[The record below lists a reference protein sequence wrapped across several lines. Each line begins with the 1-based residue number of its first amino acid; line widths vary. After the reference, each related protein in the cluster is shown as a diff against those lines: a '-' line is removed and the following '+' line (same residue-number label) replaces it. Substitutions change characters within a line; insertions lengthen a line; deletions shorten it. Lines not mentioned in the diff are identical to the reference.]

1 MANIKKRQRVTVREI
16 TIVQYR
22 PRRLED
28 QRVRE
33 TQSLFWTKKKN
44 KSQVLVKIGE
54 GQARGASQIN
64 ISMS

>member
-33 TQSLFWTKKKN
+33 TQSLFWTKKK
-44 KSQVLVKIGE
+44 
-54 GQARGASQIN
+54 
-64 ISMS
+64 

>member
-33 TQSLFWTKKKN
+33 TQSLFWTKKKIRV
-44 KSQVLVKIGE
+44 KSWSRSERGK
-54 GQARGASQIN
+54 RGAPARSISQ
-64 ISMS
+64 